1 MILSAVW
8 GGAFTLNKLA
18 LNFYSPEFIVF
29 ARLIIGTFIL
39 FLLLMLIYRR
49 ITISLRDW
57 QYYLFMST
65 VGIVAPFILIVY
77 GQQQI
82 DSSLAGILMATM
94 PISTIILSHFFLH
107 DEKLTRRKFTGF
119 VIAFIGITILVI
131 QDFSNLKINILS
143 NISSELMVMSGAIL
157 YSCSAVYGK
166 RFKHTDPLSA
176 STGTI
181 FFSAIMMFIYLLIF
195 VPTEISNI
203 DLRNSA
209 SLVLL
214 GVFCTAIATII
225 YFQILHTSG
234 ASFISIMNYLIPIWA
249 ILFGV
254 IFFQEE
260 IFINYIVGL
269 ILVILGI
276 NISQKETVV

>member
-1 MILSAVW
+1 
-8 GGAFTLNKLA
+8 
-18 LNFYSPEFIVF
+18 
-29 ARLIIGTFIL
+29 
-39 FLLLMLIYRR
+39 
-49 ITISLRDW
+49 
-57 QYYLFMST
+57 
-65 VGIVAPFILIVY
+65 
-77 GQQQI
+77 
-82 DSSLAGILMATM
+82 
-94 PISTIILSHFFLH
+94 
-107 DEKLTRRKFTGF
+107 
-119 VIAFIGITILVI
+119 
-131 QDFSNLKINILS
+131 
-143 NISSELMVMSGAIL
+143 MSGAIL

-203 DLRNSA
+203 DLNNSV

-225 YFQILHTSG
+225 YFLILQTSG

-260 IFINYIVGL
+260 IFMNYIVGL